1 MRWTDRVASVR
12 PFAKSIAGIRV
23 GLEKLHSLNLTPKTS
38 IEVNG
43 ALRYLSQF
51 TCVIMSS
58 MWLKI
63 LVLLDDPVGNIA
75 KPQRDLLSLPTIPR
89 LIARYGKVVDF

>member
-1 MRWTDRVASVR
+1 MNIVTSKIILKGPSGTRWTDRVASVR
-12 PFAKSIAGIRV
+12 PFAKSIPR
-23 GLEKLHSLNLTPKTS
+23 ETTFPKPNPKKS
-38 IEVNG
+38 IEVDG

-63 LVLLDDPVGNIA
+63 LVQIDHTNQVIRA
-75 KPQRDLLSLPTIPR
+75 RDATIDVEVSNLISL
-89 LIARYGKVVDF
+89 